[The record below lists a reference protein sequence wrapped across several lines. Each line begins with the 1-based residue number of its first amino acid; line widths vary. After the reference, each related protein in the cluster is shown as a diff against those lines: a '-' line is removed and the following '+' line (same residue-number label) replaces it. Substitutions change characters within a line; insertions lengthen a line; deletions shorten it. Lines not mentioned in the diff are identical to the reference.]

1 MKSYLKTFL
10 TWETVGQFAKLAVI
24 GAINT
29 IVYFSLINLF
39 RTLDIALFTRTTI
52 AFAIATLIS
61 YFLNRRWTFQIRHGW
76 ASWRETVKFFMVNVG
91 AWAITAAIVVVAD
104 RNWGPLTRLEENAA
118 NIFAAGVILLPK
130 FASYR
135 DVVFRSALRRDGR
148 DPIDPSGIPPDG
160 AQPDAK
166 SVAAHFPQGSG

>member
-1 MKSYLKTFL
+1 MNSYLKTFL
-10 TWETVGQFAKLAVI
+10 TWETVGQFAKLAII

-29 IVYFSLINLF
+29 IAYFSLINLF
-39 RTLDIALFTRTTI
+39 RTLDITLFTRTTI

-91 AWAITAAIVVVAD
+91 AWAITASIVLVAD
-104 RNWGPLTRLEENAA
+104 RNWGPLTRLEENVA
-118 NIFAAGVILLPK
+118 NVFAAGLILLPK

-135 DVVFRSALRRDGR
+135 DVVFRSALRREGR
-148 DPIDPSGIPPDG
+148 DPINRSGATPDG
-160 AQPDAK
+160 PQPDAQG
-166 SVAAHFPQGSG
+166 VAAHFPQGSD